1 MKNQINMEHDI
12 EKCIETLKAGGLILY
27 PTDTIWGI
35 GCDATN
41 KQAVEKI
48 YQLKQRFDNQ
58 KMLVLVNNDAMIER
72 YVDNV
77 PEVAFQIID
86 CAEKP
91 LTIIYE
97 NGKNLAENLLGE
109 NHSIGIRISSE
120 IFTKKLIE
128 RFRKP
133 IVSTSANIH
142 NQPSPANFAQISDEV
157 KKGVDYIVNYR
168 QDDLTEYKPS
178 SLMLIKPS
186 GEFKILRQ

>member
-1 MKNQINMEHDI
+1 MEDDIKKCLEVLKN
-12 EKCIETLKAGGLILY
+12 GGIILY
-27 PTDTIWGI
+27 PTDTIWGL

-41 KQAVEKI
+41 KTAVDKI

-58 KMLVLVNNDAMIER
+58 KMLVLVNTDAMIER
-72 YVDNV
+72 YVDDV

-109 NHSIGIRISSE
+109 NRSIGIRITKE
-120 IFTKKLIE
+120 PFTQKLIE
-128 RFRKP
+128 RLRKP

-142 NQPSPANFAQISDEV
+142 NANSPANFKQVSDV
-157 KKGVDYIVNYR
+157 IKQGVDYVVSYR
-168 QDDLTEYKPS
+168 QNDMTEHKPS
-178 SLMLIKPS
+178 SLMQIKPS

>member
-1 MKNQINMEHDI
+1 MEEDI
-12 EKCIETLKAGGLILY
+12 KKCIEVLKSGGIILY

-58 KMLVLVNNDAMIER
+58 KMLVLVHNDAMIER
-72 YVDNV
+72 YVDDV
-77 PEVAFQIID
+77 PEVAFQLID

-91 LTIIYE
+91 MTIIYE

-109 NHSIGIRISSE
+109 NRSIGIRITKE
-120 IFTKKLIE
+120 AFTQKLLE

-142 NQPSPANFAQISDEV
+142 NEDTPTNFKQISEII
-157 KKGVDYIVNYR
+157 KKGVDYVVSYR
-168 QDDLTEYKPS
+168 QDDMKEYKPS
-178 SLMLIKPS
+178 SLIFIKPS
-186 GEFKILRQ
+186 GEFKILRK

>member
-1 MKNQINMEHDI
+1 MEDDI
-12 EKCIETLKAGGLILY
+12 KKCLEVLKSGGIILY
-27 PTDTIWGI
+27 PTDTIWGL

-58 KMLVLVNNDAMIER
+58 KMLVLVNTDAMIER
-72 YVDNV
+72 YVDDV

-97 NGKNLAENLLGE
+97 NGKNLAENLLGD
-109 NHSIGIRISSE
+109 NRSIGIRITKE
-120 IFTKKLIE
+120 TFTQKLIE

-142 NQPSPANFAQISDEV
+142 NENSPANFKQVSEAIKQ
-157 KKGVDYIVNYR
+157 GVDYVVSYR
-168 QDDLTEYKPS
+168 QDDMKEHKPS
-178 SLMLIKPS
+178 SLMIIKPS